1 MPTSKCLVVDASV
14 LCAAGPVVPP
24 GSVPAEPDP
33 TPLLCQ
39 DVLNVIQRTLDHL
52 TESLAH
58 GQAVE
63 LRNFGVFE
71 VKLRKARVGRN
82 PNRPEHDV
90 PIPPRA
96 VVKFKAGK
104 EMKSQVMKLS
114 QVPNSDGAAPA
125 SGSSAA

>member
-1 MPTSKCLVVDASV
+1 MTLTKRNLVVRISNDTGIIQHEV
-14 LCAAGPVVPP
+14 MQVV
-24 GSVPAEPDP
+24 
-33 TPLLCQ
+33 Q
-39 DVLNVIQRTLDHL
+39 KTLDYIA
-52 TESLAH
+52 EAVSR
-58 GQAVE
+58 GDKVE

-104 EMKSQVMKLS
+104 EMKAKVMKLS
-114 QVPNSDGAAPA
+114 QTISSDGATPSASTSTTPPPA
-125 SGSSAA
+125 A